1 MIDHLAILRNQ
12 EREDSARMQQGAI
25 DFETYITGR
34 NGRRKDMEQI
44 VDAMVKLKRQEK
56 GVI

>member
-12 EREDSARMQQGAI
+12 EREDSARMQRGAI
-25 DFETYITGR
+25 DFETYRTAR

-44 VDAMVKLKRQEK
+44 VDAMVNLKRQEE
-56 GVI
+56 G